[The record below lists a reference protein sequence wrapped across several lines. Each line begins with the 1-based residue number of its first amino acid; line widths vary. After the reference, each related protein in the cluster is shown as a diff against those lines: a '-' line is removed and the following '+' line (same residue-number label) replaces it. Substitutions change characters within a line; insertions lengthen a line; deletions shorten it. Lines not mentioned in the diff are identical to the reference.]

1 MTEIA
6 SCCNPLPGDAINGY
20 ITKGRGVSIHRQDC
34 SNILQLEADE
44 PGRIIQV
51 AWGDAPKSVYSV
63 EVMVEAFDRQG
74 LLRDITDLLD
84 REKVN
89 ITAMQTLSDRGKHT
103 VDMSMTV
110 EVKGFNELSRLLA
123 RLNQLPNVAS
133 ARRMH

>member
-1 MTEIA
+1 
-6 SCCNPLPGDAINGY
+6 
-20 ITKGRGVSIHRQDC
+20 
-34 SNILQLEADE
+34 
-44 PGRIIQV
+44 
-51 AWGDAPKSVYSV
+51 VYSV

-89 ITAMQTLSDRGKHT
+89 ITAMKTLSDRGKHT